1 MNKKINFYF
10 YSYSNK
16 WYTTIH
22 DIIPMVMDNFHIL
35 YKAKYENFY
44 KLIKSINKK
53 DIYFSVS

>member
-1 MNKKINFYF
+1 
-10 YSYSNK
+10 
-16 WYTTIH
+16 
-22 DIIPMVMDNFHIL
+22 MVMDNFHIL